1 MPRLL
6 WLTDL
11 HLNFAPPE
19 RIDLLKNS
27 IRERQP
33 DVLLVGGDTGEAK
46 SWRPLL
52 EHIADA
58 VEKPTYFVLGN
69 HDFYRSSIAAVRRE
83 AVEATRTSKWLRW
96 LPEAGVVRFGS
107 DTALIGHDGWADART
122 PEYRTSNVVLNDYLM
137 IDELR
142 AATGVDAMNPEF
154 IRDSGVEI
162 LTDGLQVALQSL
174 GDEAAAYFR
183 RVLPEAAAVARHL
196 IVLTHAPPFRE
207 SCWHDGR
214 ISDDNWAPHFTCVA
228 VGQALAEFMRDHPDH
243 EMTVLCGHTHGAGTA
258 QILPNLI
265 CHTGGARYT
274 FPEVQREFDVE

>member
-11 HLNFAPPE
+11 HLNFASPE
-19 RIDLLKNS
+19 RIDLLKYS
-27 IRERQP
+27 ICERQP
-33 DVLLVGGDTGEAK
+33 DALLVGGDTGEAK

-52 EHIADA
+52 ENLADA

-69 HDFYRSSIAAVRRE
+69 HDFYRSSIAGVRRE

-96 LPEAGVVRFGS
+96 LPEVGLIRFGS
-107 DTALIGHDGWADART
+107 DTALVGHDGWADART
-122 PEYRTSNVVLNDYLM
+122 PEYRTSDVVLNDYLL
-137 IDELR
+137 IKELR
-142 AATGVDAMNPEF
+142 AAAHADELTPSRMST
-154 IRDSGVEI
+154 SGLSL
-162 LTDGLQVALQSL
+162 LTEDLRTELHRL

-183 RVLPEAAAVARHL
+183 RILPEAAAAARHL

-207 SCWHDGR
+207 SCWHEGR

-258 QILPNLI
+258 RILPNLV
-265 CHTGGARYT
+265 CHTGGARYSS
-274 FPEVQREFDVE
+274 PEVQRVFEVG